1 MTGVEMAVLEPEDP
15 LAPLRAGPLA
25 DRVAEHIVGAIARR
39 RLVSGQKLVEVE
51 LAEALGV
58 SRVPIREATRILASQ
73 GIVVPTPRRG
83 MRVANFDRAWGTQ
96 LHNAR
101 VAIERLA
108 AHIVAQKLKTNG
120 ELLKLL
126 LDRVADIERE
136 VKYPRQGWFSINQA
150 DIAFHA
156 AIFEIAESP
165 LLSTLWSAIAR
176 HVLIMFAI
184 ETYRDTEFER
194 IAAEHHTYVEALQS
208 GNPVLLDK
216 EIEDHV
222 AGKQIFDREMQGQAE
237 SSAGQPD

>member
-1 MTGVEMAVLEPEDP
+1 MTAAELPLLNTENP
-15 LAPLRAGPLA
+15 LAPLRAGLLA
-25 DRVAEHIVGAIARR
+25 DQVADHIVEAIARR
-39 RLVSGQKLVEVE
+39 RLVSGQKLIEVE
-51 LAEALGV
+51 LADALGV
-58 SRVPIREATRILASQ
+58 SRVPVREATRILASQ

-96 LHNAR
+96 LHDAR

-108 AHIVAQKLKTNG
+108 ARIVAQKLKTNG

-126 LDRVADIERE
+126 LERVAEIERE
-136 VKYPRQGWFSINQA
+136 VRNPRQGWFSINQA

-156 AIFEIAESP
+156 AIFEIAGSP

-208 GNPVLLDK
+208 GNPDLLDK

-222 AGKQIFDREMQGQAE
+222 AGKQIFDREMQGQSE
-237 SSAGQPD
+237 SPAG

>member
-1 MTGVEMAVLEPEDP
+1 MADTGMSLLSAENP
-15 LAPLRAGPLA
+15 LVPLRAGLLA
-25 DRVAEHIVGAIARR
+25 DQVADHIVEAIARR
-39 RLVSGQKLVEVE
+39 RLVSGQKLIEVE
-51 LAEALGV
+51 LADALGV

-83 MRVANFDRAWGTQ
+83 MRVAKFDHAWGTQ

-101 VAIERLA
+101 VAIEQLA
-108 AHIVAQKLKTNG
+108 ARIVAEKLKADSQAIAL
-120 ELLKLL
+120 LLK
-126 LDRVADIERE
+126 RVEQIERE
-136 VKYPRQGWFSINQA
+136 VKNPQDGWFSVNQA

-156 AIFEIAESP
+156 AVFEIAGSP

-194 IAAEHHTYVEALQS
+194 IAAEHQTYVEALQS

-222 AGKQIFDREMQGQAE
+222 AGKQIFDTGMQSQPD
-237 SSAGQPD
+237 SSARQPD

>member
-1 MTGVEMAVLEPEDP
+1 MPTIETPLSNTENP
-15 LAPLRAGPLA
+15 LAPLRAELLA
-25 DRVAEHIVGAIARR
+25 DQVADHIVAAIARR
-39 RLVSGQKLVEVE
+39 RLVSGQRLIETD

-108 AHIVAQKLKTNG
+108 AHIVAEKLKTDGQALN
-120 ELLKLL
+120 LLFE
-126 LDRVADIERE
+126 RVVRIDRE
-136 VKYPRQGWFSINQA
+136 VRYPRDGWFSINQA

-156 AIFEIAESP
+156 AIFEIAGSP

-208 GNPVLLDK
+208 GNPDLLDR

-222 AGKQIFDREMQGQAE
+222 AGKQIFDTGMQGR
-237 SSAGQPD
+237 SLGSAD